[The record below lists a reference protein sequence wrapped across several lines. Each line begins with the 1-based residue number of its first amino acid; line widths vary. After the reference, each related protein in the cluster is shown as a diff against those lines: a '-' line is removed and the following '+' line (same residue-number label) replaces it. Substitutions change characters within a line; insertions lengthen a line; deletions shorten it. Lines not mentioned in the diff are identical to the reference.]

1 MSEDKPGFGLS
12 ADVKSR
18 LLNRLSAQM
27 ANRPAAGAAA
37 VEAPSPVSIRPALG
51 HPSVLEELAML
62 RRAGDALGL
71 DSPFFRM
78 NEGLPTP
85 WSVIDG
91 RRVLNFCA
99 YNYLGLN
106 GDPRVTAAANAAGE
120 RYGTSVSGSRI
131 TSGERQVHRDLE
143 AALAAVY
150 QADDAVVLV
159 NGHATNVTVI
169 SHLVGPGDAVIC
181 DALSHNSIIQGAQLA
196 GAKRRSFLHNDLADL
211 DRVLGEL
218 GDTVKRRLVVIEGC
232 YGMDGDAP
240 DLAAMIPIIRRH
252 RAHLMVD
259 EAHAL
264 GVLGER
270 GLGVAEHCGVDPR
283 EIDVWMGTLSKT
295 LATCG
300 GFIAGSAEMVD
311 YLRASAPGFLF
322 SVGMPAPTAAASLEA
337 LRIML
342 AEPERMARL
351 RDNGQVFVDAA
362 KAAGL
367 DVGETLGRAI
377 IPVIIGSSLRTTLVA
392 DLLWKRGVAAQPI
405 LYPGVPERSARL
417 RFFVTSEH
425 SPDDLRW
432 AVSEVVKALAEVGQT
447 TPQALADLRA
457 KLKK

>member
-1 MSEDKPGFGLS
+1 MSADKPGFGLS
-12 ADVKSR
+12 PDVKSR

-37 VEAPSPVSIRPALG
+37 VEAPALSVQRPPLG
-51 HPSVLEELAML
+51 HPSVIEELTGL
-62 RRAGDALGL
+62 RRAGEALGL
-71 DSPFFRM
+71 PNPWFRI

-91 RRVLNFCA
+91 QRVLNFCA

-106 GDPRVTAAANAAGE
+106 GDPRVTAAANAAAE
-120 RYGTSVSGSRI
+120 RFGTSVSGSR
-131 TSGERQVHRDLE
+131 TVSGERQVHRDLE
-143 AALAAVY
+143 ALLAKVY
-150 QADDAVVLV
+150 QADDALVLV

-169 SHLVGPGDAVIC
+169 GHLVGPGDAVIC
-181 DALSHNSIIQGAQLA
+181 DALAHNSIIQGAQLA

-211 DRVLGEL
+211 DRVLGEF
-218 GDTVKRRLVVIEGC
+218 GDTVKRKLVVIEGC

-240 DLAAMIPIIRRH
+240 DLAAMIPVIRKH
-252 RAHLMVD
+252 RAYLMVD

-300 GFIAGSAEMVD
+300 GFIAGSTEMVD
-311 YLRASAPGFLF
+311 YLRSSAPGFLF

-342 AEPERMARL
+342 AEPGRMERL
-351 RDNGQVFVDAA
+351 RSNGQVFVQAA
-362 KAAGL
+362 RDAGL

-392 DLLWKRGVAAQPI
+392 DLLWRRGVAVQPI

-425 SPDDLRW
+425 APDDLRW
-432 AVSEVVKALAEVGQT
+432 AVAETAKALAEVGQP
-447 TPQALADLRA
+447 TPQALADLMS
-457 KLKK
+457 KLKR